1 MARKDEMPKRPMRS
15 SDIDGRV
22 SGSRNNRTQQGR
34 NVQQAQRA
42 ASQRPRQ
49 QVQSQNMRPKQ
60 KKKKKRHIF
69 RNFVI
74 LLLLV
79 TGAVVAFLY
88 SKLGKMHH
96 VDLGTLQKNDL
107 TAESKKVMQGYTNV
121 ALFGVDNRS
130 NGNFDSGNSDT
141 IIIASID
148 NASNDI
154 KMVSLYRDSYLNIGE
169 DEFTKCNAAYQ
180 KGGPKAALDMI
191 NTNLDL
197 DINYYVAVDWNALVE
212 TIDLLGGIDIELT
225 AEEAHLTEGYIDEI
239 AGQTGVSSEY
249 PGEGMQHL
257 NGVQATAYARIRYTK
272 GWDFKRTE
280 RQRLVLGKI
289 LEKAKSAGP
298 VTLNNVIDK
307 VLPDISTNLTS
318 TKMLSLATGIASY
331 NIADTTGFPFEK
343 HSTGKELN
351 YIVIPINLDNNVR
364 ELHQYLYGEE
374 NFQVSGQVQAN
385 SDRIIQKL
393 GQFNAD

>member
-1 MARKDEMPKRPMRS
+1 MRS

>member
-1 MARKDEMPKRPMRS
+1 MRS

-22 SGSRNNRTQQGR
+22 SGSRNSRTQQGR

-49 QVQSQNMRPKQ
+49 QVQSQNMRTKQ